1 MKTSTKTLLA
11 SASILILTVFH
22 HFYAAAI
29 FDTPWRRHVAI
40 IVMPVLLVMIVL
52 YVLYQWRPLTMLGK
66 TSLWLF
72 MLVAVLVPIAWLGFY
87 HGGYTHLVKLIL
99 VFGGVPQA
107 TFERLCPVCEVPG
120 DLIYEVT
127 GVMEFLFALFAA
139 YYLFTLWRESRVEQ
153 RAI

>member
-1 MKTSTKTLLA
+1 MKTSTKALFA
-11 SASILILTVFH
+11 SAAILILTVFH

-40 IVMPVLLVMIVL
+40 IVMPVLLLMIVL
-52 YVLYQWRPLTMLGK
+52 YALYQWRPMTLVGNA
-66 TSLWLF
+66 SLWLL

-87 HGGYTHLVKLIL
+87 HGGYTHLVKLFL
-99 VFGGVPQA
+99 VFGGVSQA

-127 GVMEFLFALFAA
+127 GVMEFVLSLVAA
-139 YYLFTLWRESRVEQ
+139 YYLVGLWRESRGGQ

>member
-11 SASILILTVFH
+11 SAAILVLTVFH

-40 IVMPVLLVMIVL
+40 VVMPVLLAMIVL
-52 YVLYQWRPLTMLGK
+52 YALCRWRPSGLVGNA
-66 TSLWLF
+66 SLWLLI
-72 MLVAVLVPIAWLGFY
+72 LVVALVPVAWLGFY

-99 VFGGVPQA
+99 VFVRVPQA

-127 GVMEFLFALFAA
+127 GVMEFLLSIVAA
-139 YYLFTLWRESRVEQ
+139 YYLVNLWRESRGEQ

>member
-52 YVLYQWRPLTMLGK
+52 YVLYQWRPMTLLGK

-99 VFGGVPQA
+99 VFVGVPQA

-120 DLIYEVT
+120 DLVYEVT

-139 YYLFTLWRESRVEQ
+139 YYLFKLWLESRVEQ

>member
-11 SASILILTVFH
+11 SAAILVLTVFH

-52 YVLYQWRPLTMLGK
+52 YVLYQWRPLTMVGK

-72 MLVAVLVPIAWLGFY
+72 ILVAALVPIAWLGFF
-87 HGGYTHLVKLIL
+87 HGGYTHLAKLIL
-99 VFGGVPQA
+99 VIGGVSQP
-107 TFERLCPVCEVPG
+107 TFERLCPGCEVPG

-127 GVMEFLFALFAA
+127 GVMEFLLSLVAA
-139 YYLFTLWRESRVEQ
+139 YYLFKLWQDSRGVQ

>member
-29 FDTPWRRHVAI
+29 FDSPWRRHVAV

-52 YVLYQWRPLTMLGK
+52 YVLYQWRPLAMVGK

-72 MLVAVLVPIAWLGFY
+72 MLVALLVPIAWLGFF

-99 VFGGVPQA
+99 VFGGVSQA
-107 TFERLCPVCEVPG
+107 TFGRLCPVCELPG
-120 DLIYEVT
+120 DVIYEVT
-127 GVMEFLFALFAA
+127 GVMEFLLSLVAA
-139 YYLFTLWRESRVEQ
+139 FYLFKLWQDSRGVQ

>member
-11 SASILILTVFH
+11 SAAILILTVFH

-52 YVLYQWRPLTMLGK
+52 YLLYQWRPMTLVGK
-66 TSLWLF
+66 TSHWLF

-87 HGGYTHLVKLIL
+87 HGGYTHLFKLIL
-99 VFGGVPQA
+99 VFVGVPQA

-120 DLIYEVT
+120 DLVYEVT

-139 YYLFTLWRESRVEQ
+139 YYLYASWRESRFEQ

>member
-1 MKTSTKTLLA
+1 MMTSTKTLLA
-11 SASILILTVFH
+11 SAAILILTVFH

-40 IVMPVLLVMIVL
+40 IVLPVLFAMIVL
-52 YVLYQWRPLTMLGK
+52 YALHRWRPTTLVGNA
-66 TSLWLF
+66 SFWLF
-72 MLVAVLVPIAWLGFY
+72 ILLVVLIPIAWLGFY

-99 VFGGVPQA
+99 VVGRVPQA
-107 TFERLCPVCEVPG
+107 MFEQLCPVCEVPG

-127 GVMEFLFALFAA
+127 GVMEFLLSLVAV
-139 YYLFTLWRESRVEQ
+139 YYLVKLWRETRHGQ

>member
-1 MKTSTKTLLA
+1 MKTSTKLLLA
-11 SASILILTVFH
+11 SAAILIFTVFH
-22 HFYAAAI
+22 HFYAAAV

-40 IVMPVLLVMIVL
+40 VVIPVLLVMIGL
-52 YVLYQWRPLTMLGK
+52 YVLYQWRPMTLVGK
-66 TSLWLF
+66 ASFWLL

-99 VFGGVPQA
+99 VLVRVPQA
-107 TFERLCPVCEVPG
+107 AFERLCPVCEVPG

-127 GVMEFLFALFAA
+127 GIMEFLLSLVAA
-139 YYLFTLWRESRVEQ
+139 YYLVRLWRESHGEQ